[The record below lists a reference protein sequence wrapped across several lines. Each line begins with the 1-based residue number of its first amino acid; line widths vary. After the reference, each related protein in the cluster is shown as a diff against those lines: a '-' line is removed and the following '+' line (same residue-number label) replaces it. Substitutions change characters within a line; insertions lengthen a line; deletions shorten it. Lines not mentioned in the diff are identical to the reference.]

1 MGTLSSTIFD
11 YFLTNVNDYRLTNI
25 YTTSGSLV
33 LDIYLEPFLLN
44 SIVEFYEC
52 NQDLSY
58 TVAGSTIE
66 GSFDVDLST
75 ENQLMLSH
83 IMMRYYMGKEVAD
96 ILQLRNALQDRDFKT
111 YSQANNLKEKRDYY
125 NSIKEDISQRLNDY
139 SYRKNNWDSWRNQIF
154 YS

>member
-1 MGTLSSTIFD
+1 LGTLSSTIFD
-11 YFLTNVNDYRLTNI
+11 FFLTNVNDYRLTNI

>member
-11 YFLTNVNDYRLTNI
+11 FFLTNVNDYRLTNI